1 MKKVVI
7 IFLMLSMA
15 LVSCGKKDVEKTDLD
30 TKAPVEKTENKG
42 VANVEEKAPVED
54 TWATDEKVNWTMM
67 EIFKKWNPA
76 TCTFKMTDEQWQVY
90 DSIMY
95 IEWKNM
101 RYTMK
106 WEIEW
111 KKLENNM
118 IMKDWYTY
126 NWSNMA
132 PGWFKMKQQ
141 IGEDNNAPKNNNE
154 SAKDMNK
161 KFDFDCKSWVDSA
174 MFELPADI
182 KFQEFDMTKLPKM
195 PTKN

>member
-1 MKKVVI
+1 
-7 IFLMLSMA
+7 MLSMS

-30 TKAPVEKTENKG
+30 TKAPVEKTENKE
-42 VANVEEKAPVED
+42 VVNVEEKVPVAD

-67 EIFKKWNPA
+67 ELFKKWDPV
-76 TCTFKMTDEQWQVY
+76 TCTFKIIDEKWLSY

-95 IEWKNM
+95 IDWKIM

-118 IMKDWYTY
+118 LMKDWYSY
-126 NWSNMA
+126 NWSSMA
-132 PGWFKMKQQ
+132 PGWFKMKQN
-141 IGEDNNAPKNNNE
+141 IEENNNTPKSSNE
-154 SAKDMNK
+154 SAKDLNK
-161 KFDFDCKSWVDSA
+161 KYDFDCKSWVYSA